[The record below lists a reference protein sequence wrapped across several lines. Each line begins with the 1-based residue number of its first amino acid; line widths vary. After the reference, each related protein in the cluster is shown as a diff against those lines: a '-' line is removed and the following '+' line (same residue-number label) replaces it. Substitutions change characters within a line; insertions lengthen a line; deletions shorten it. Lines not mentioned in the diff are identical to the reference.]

1 MLIKRKTSEPALYAD
16 SEVGATNRNR
26 TDDLILTKDVLY
38 HLSHSSVFNNAKVL
52 YTFYPMFV
60 NCYFIKGGMNC
71 VFCSYRLILSKL
83 AFGFSFK
90 VIRGC
95 GDYKICRPLK
105 YLKGHL
111 GNILT
116 FTVNIY
122 SRRLLAFDVHLLA
135 S

>member
-1 MLIKRKTSEPALYAD
+1 MLN
-16 SEVGATNRNR
+16 VGAARQIR
-26 TDDLILTKDVLY
+26 TADLILTKDVLY

-83 AFGFSFK
+83 AFSFSFK

-95 GDYKICRPLK
+95 GYYEICRTLK
-105 YLKGHL
+105 YLKSCL

-116 FTVNIY
+116 FAVNIY
-122 SRRLLAFDVHLLA
+122 RRRLLAFDVHFLA